1 MKYFFLS
8 VLFSLN
14 AWALPPKCG
23 EHKLELEHPGLV
35 WKKFIDI
42 GVRSRFADLD
52 SVICVGFISGSPVA
66 ERVTYRDADEQS
78 LISRTIEE
86 LAEFQVLITSR
97 DLPGGISSVVRSGNL
112 VALKIDPVVL
122 DPENGISTYP
132 VAVRFHRALARG
144 SSSDIR
150 EIDIVGKIAFAED
163 RVWAQKDEHYFNQL
177 RIYISTLPPRMEQI
191 VLKQDEFT
199 QLSFFTS
206 QLHRA
211 RDLTE

>member
-1 MKYFFLS
+1 MKYFFLT
-8 VLFSLN
+8 LLLTLN

-42 GVRSRFADLD
+42 GVRSRFADVD
-52 SVICVGFISGSPVA
+52 SVICVGFVSGSPVA
-66 ERVTYRDADEQS
+66 ERVTYRDSDEQS
-78 LISRTIEE
+78 LISRTVEE
-86 LAEFQVLITSR
+86 LAEFQVLITSN
-97 DLPGGISSVVRSGNL
+97 DLPGGISSVVRNGNL
-112 VALKIDPVVL
+112 VALKIDKVIL

-132 VAVRFHRALARG
+132 VSVRFHRALARG

-150 EIDIVGKIAFAED
+150 EIALDGKIAFAD
-163 RVWAQKDEHYFNQL
+163 DQVWAQREEHRFNQL

-191 VLKQDEFT
+191 ILKKDEVT
-199 QLSFFTS
+199 KLSFFTS